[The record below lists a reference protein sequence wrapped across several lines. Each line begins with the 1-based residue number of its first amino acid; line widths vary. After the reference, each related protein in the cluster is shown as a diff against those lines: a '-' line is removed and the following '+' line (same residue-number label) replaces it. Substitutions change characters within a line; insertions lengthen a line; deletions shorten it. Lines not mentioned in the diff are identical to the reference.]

1 MPADLP
7 QERSTRPSKPRRVVQ
22 WAQERGEVG
31 GVTRTVHLLTERL
44 RAEGHE
50 VTYVDTGSA
59 NRAVRGLRA
68 VGGRHTRH
76 IFHITR
82 LWRAM
87 VLAPVFAL
95 LPGRSALVLHSG
107 STARQVAEMSGAQ
120 RRLLAASLRAYDEIW
135 GVNGEI
141 VRAVPRSLADRVRV
155 VTPYVD
161 VTGEPPEDA
170 ESAENGAHEPHLMTV
185 STNANQSH
193 YGIDLALEAMGL
205 VRESWPDARLLVL
218 AYGTDGPPMDAL
230 REELAR
236 VAWAELTWNLSPE
249 EVRRRLSRSTVFLR
263 PTSWEGDSVI
273 VREALA
279 AGARVVA
286 TDVSPRPAG
295 VELAAASAS
304 ELAEAVLRGGRPSDG
319 AGLGST
325 SILDAARA
333 FAGS

>member
-1 MPADLP
+1 M
-7 QERSTRPSKPRRVVQ
+7 
-22 WAQERGEVG
+22 G

-59 NRAVRGLRA
+59 KRAVRGLRA

-107 STARQVAEMSGAQ
+107 STARQVAGMSGAQ

-141 VRAVPRSLADRVRV
+141 VRAVPRSLADRVHV

-161 VTGEPPEDA
+161 VTGEPLEGAASAERAESAASA
-170 ESAENGAHEPHLMTV
+170 ESAESGAREPHLVTV

-193 YGIDLALEAMGL
+193 YGMDLALEAMGL

-218 AYGTDGPPMDAL
+218 AYGTDGPPMDEL
-230 REELAR
+230 REELAE
-236 VAWAELTWNLSPE
+236 VAWAELTWNLPPE
-249 EVRRRLSRSTVFLR
+249 EVRRRLYRSAVFLR

-273 VREALA
+273 VREALG

-295 VELAAASAS
+295 VELAAATPSD
-304 ELAEAVLRGGRPSDG
+304 LAEAVLRGGRRSDG
-319 AGLGST
+319 AGLGSR